1 MKRWMLIL
9 SCLLLLVGCQ
19 SKDERLRELTANSW
33 KVTLVSDQNN
43 NIVSVMTEDGLT
55 DESYA
60 RSLVFNEDHTF
71 MMSFPQN
78 NEEWS
83 GTYHLEKAG
92 ESYHMVL
99 ECADPKITIEAVYGM
114 VKTKGKGSYE
124 MVFPEIDKNSFML
137 EVDGPIEK

>member
-1 MKRWMLIL
+1 MIIQRKRDLMKRWMLVL
-9 SCLLLLVGCQ
+9 SCLLLLVGCR

-43 NIVSVMTEDGLT
+43 KIVSVMTEDGLT

-78 NEEWS
+78 NEEC
-83 GTYHLEKAG
+83 TE
-92 ESYHMVL
+92 
-99 ECADPKITIEAVYGM
+99 PKRLLAFCIIA
-114 VKTKGKGSYE
+114 
-124 MVFPEIDKNSFML
+124 FCIIAFC
-137 EVDGPIEK
+137 IIIFQ

>member
-19 SKDERLRELTANSW
+19 SKDERLHELTANSW

-43 NIVSVMTEDGLT
+43 NIVSVMTEDELT

-78 NEEWS
+78 NEE
-83 GTYHLEKAG
+83 
-92 ESYHMVL
+92 
-99 ECADPKITIEAVYGM
+99 
-114 VKTKGKGSYE
+114 
-124 MVFPEIDKNSFML
+124 
-137 EVDGPIEK
+137 